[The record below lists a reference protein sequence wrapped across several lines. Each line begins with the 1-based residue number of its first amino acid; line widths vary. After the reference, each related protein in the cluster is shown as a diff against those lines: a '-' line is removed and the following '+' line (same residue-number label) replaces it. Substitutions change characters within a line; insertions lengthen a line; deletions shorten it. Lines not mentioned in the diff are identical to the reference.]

1 MVFLAFPTEI
11 TKALEKK
18 WSQCDACRRAATA
31 LKQAVDIKE
40 IKKWSI
46 EEGMESK
53 FEVFMNTYKTKLA
66 KKE

>member
-1 MVFLAFPTEI
+1 MI
-11 TKALEKK
+11 
-18 WSQCDACRRAATA
+18 A
-31 LKQAVDIKE
+31 LKQSVDLKE

-46 EEGMESK
+46 EEGMEPK